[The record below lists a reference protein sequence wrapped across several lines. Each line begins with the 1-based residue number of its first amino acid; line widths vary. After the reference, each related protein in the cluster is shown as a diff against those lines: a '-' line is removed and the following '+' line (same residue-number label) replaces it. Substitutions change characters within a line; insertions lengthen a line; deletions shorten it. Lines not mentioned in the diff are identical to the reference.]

1 MTIKDSGNRTAL
13 GNTGF
18 VRDIQEGK
26 GRMDLLPWHAIM
38 ELSKHCEEGAKKYGE
53 RNIDKGAPQSSL
65 LNSATRHLAKYI
77 MGWTDENH
85 LRAAFWNIAWALE
98 QEIVKPEM
106 QDIPARLHKCQY
118 CGYYGK
124 IEDTE
129 FYQRCLLDDIAVPP
143 TFSCHKWR
151 DDNEAK

>member
-38 ELSKHCEEGAKKYGE
+38 ELSKHCEEGALKYGE

-77 MGWTDENH
+77 MGWSDENH

-98 QEIVKPEM
+98 QEVVKPYM
-106 QDIPARLHKCQY
+106 QDIPIRLHTCEH
-118 CGYYGK
+118 CALYGT

-129 FYQRCLLDDIAVPP
+129 FFHKCILKDITVPKGH
-143 TFSCHKWR
+143 TCSNWYNKY
-151 DDNEAK
+151 EK